1 MKRQKIYTMEE
12 VDKQMNWTKEE
23 LQEIEDDVKYNLVAY
38 TIREV
43 RLSKKMTQEL
53 LAIRAK
59 MPRSVISRIESGK
72 KNITLETLVKIADSL
87 DQEVVVR
94 FVNRQNPKIYS
105 EFKLKQGLN

>member
-1 MKRQKIYTMEE
+1 MEE
-12 VDKQMNWTKEE
+12 VDREINWTPEQIKR
-23 LQEIEDDVKYNLVAY
+23 INDDVLYNRVAF
-38 TIREV
+38 TIKEV
-43 RLSKKMTQEL
+43 RLNQKMTQEM
-53 LAIRAK
+53 LAIKAK